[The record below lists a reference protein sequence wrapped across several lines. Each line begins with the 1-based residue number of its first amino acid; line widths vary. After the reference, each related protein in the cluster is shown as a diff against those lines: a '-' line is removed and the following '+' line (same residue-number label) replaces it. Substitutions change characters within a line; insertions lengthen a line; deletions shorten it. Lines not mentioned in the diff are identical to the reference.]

1 MTVNE
6 TRLDAYGQGFIL
18 MEHLTKDQSKVVII
32 VAKIDTDNLR
42 FEFRV
47 ESLKELFNVQNDGE
61 YCTLLKNIVNN
72 VSTMITNR
80 HAQNINTC
88 KHNEVLIGQ
97 DKACSNCMGKFGTKM
112 SIDLNN
118 N

>member
-6 TRLDAYGQGFIL
+6 TRLDLYGQGFIL
-18 MEHLTKDQSKVVII
+18 MEHLNQTQDKIVII

-42 FEFRV
+42 FEFRL
-47 ESLKELFNVQNDGE
+47 ESLKELFNPENDSE
-61 YCTLLKNIVNN
+61 YCTLLTNIVKN
-72 VSTMITNR
+72 VSTTITSR

-88 KHNEVLIGQ
+88 KHKEVMIGQ
-97 DKACSNCMGKFGTKM
+97 TKSCSYCMGKFGTKM
-112 SIDLNN
+112 NIDLNN